1 MNPFL
6 LKCSRD
12 ATDAP
17 PHHHLSSPAVVT
29 VPSCLPECPRMK
41 VFSDRG
47 LFPPS
52 GIHSAKGRDNPG
64 GKGENVHGF
73 LSATGERDA
82 VSVQLSVLWENSRT
96 WST

>member
-1 MNPFL
+1 
-6 LKCSRD
+6 
-12 ATDAP
+12 
-17 PHHHLSSPAVVT
+17 
-29 VPSCLPECPRMK
+29 MK

-73 LSATGERDA
+73 LSATGGWDA